1 MVVYLL
7 LYQTP
12 GFMEFSN
19 YICCSWPTNFNS
31 ICHSN
36 WIDNASYFYYK
47 LMPYYKLHR
56 LVKKKKI
63 IQQIYYIIMRNQANN
78 KYLTLKSLKRDKF
91 IIYTK
96 LKDVTFTIFAINFS
110 KNTSYLITNLQKLW
124 YSWVQFKRQKLY

>member
-1 MVVYLL
+1 
-7 LYQTP
+7 
-12 GFMEFSN
+12 
-19 YICCSWPTNFNS
+19 
-31 ICHSN
+31 
-36 WIDNASYFYYK
+36 
-47 LMPYYKLHR
+47 MPYYKLHR